1 MSISIY
7 YRADRDTPL
16 GADEQRAIAA
26 CIAKHPPPVI
36 GDGSDATAHLQWEGF
51 CVYPRTERTEPQRIF
66 EGATKLSGG
75 GSEDLWR
82 RVQHWCALL
91 TDIRRAVPDA
101 RWDVTVEDHQIIW
114 EEKSRSYRPD
124 LD

>member
-1 MSISIY
+1 MSISI
-7 YRADRDTPL
+7 
-16 GADEQRAIAA
+16 
-26 CIAKHPPPVI
+26 
-36 GDGSDATAHLQWEGF
+36 
-51 CVYPRTERTEPQRIF
+51 
-66 EGATKLSGG
+66 LSGG
-75 GSEDLWR
+75 GSEDLWK

-101 RWDVTVEDHQIIW
+101 RWNVSVEDHQIIW